1 MPIMKI
7 RKDDAP
13 LQRHRRPVKYNRKD
27 DYLMMKLSSQ
37 HPPKKQGRL
46 QAARRYIWRYKYLY
60 LLLIPAVL
68 YFFIFHYIPMYGV
81 IISFKDYSFKK
92 GILGSDWVGLENFI
106 YMFNL
111 NDFYR
116 VFWNSFCLSFLR
128 LIFEFPVPI
137 IIALLLNEIGSKRF
151 KKITQTAIYLPHFIS
166 WAVIGGILVNFLS
179 PTWGVVNDIIQR
191 LGFEPIFFLGDPK
204 YFRTTVVISSIWKE
218 AGWGT
223 IIYLAA
229 ITGIDMEQ
237 YEAATVDGANRWQ
250 RLIYITLPNIK
261 TTIILMLILR
271 MGSIMSNGFEQI
283 YTLQNTQNL
292 SVSEVFETYT
302 YRVGLLGGRFSFATT
317 VGLFASVISMIFL
330 LTTNFISKKMGE
342 ETIF

>member
-1 MPIMKI
+1 
-7 RKDDAP
+7 
-13 LQRHRRPVKYNRKD
+13 
-27 DYLMMKLSSQ
+27 MMKLSSQ
-37 HPPKKQGRL
+37 HPHKKQGRL
-46 QAARRYIWRYKYLY
+46 QAARRYIWRYKYQY
-60 LLLIPAVL
+60 LLLIPAIL
-68 YFFIFHYIPMYGV
+68 YFFIFHYVPMYGV

-229 ITGIDMEQ
+229 ITGIDVEQ

>member
-1 MPIMKI
+1 MK
-7 RKDDAP
+7 
-13 LQRHRRPVKYNRKD
+13 QNRLK
-27 DYLMMKLSSQ
+27 
-37 HPPKKQGRL
+37 PRTKQNRF
-46 QAARRYIWRYKYLY
+46 QAACRYIRRYKYLY
-60 LLLIPAVL
+60 LLLLPAVL
-68 YFFIFHYIPMYGV
+68 YFLIFHYIPMYGV

-92 GILGSDWVGLENFI
+92 GILGSDWVGFENFI
-106 YMFNL
+106 YMFKL

-116 VFWNSFCLSFLR
+116 VFRNSFFLSFLR
-128 LIFEFPVPI
+128 LVFEFPVPI
-137 IIALLLNEIGSKRF
+137 IIALLLNEVSSKRF
-151 KKITQTAIYLPHFIS
+151 KKLTQTAIYLPHFIS

-179 PTWGVVNDIIQR
+179 PTWGVVNNIIQS
-191 LGFEPIFFLGDPK
+191 LGFEPIFFLGNPK
-204 YFRTTVVISSIWKE
+204 YFRPTAVVSSIWKE

-283 YTLQNTQNL
+283 FTLQNTQNL

-330 LTTNFISKKMGE
+330 LTTNFISKRMGE

>member
-1 MPIMKI
+1 MK
-7 RKDDAP
+7 
-13 LQRHRRPVKYNRKD
+13 HT
-27 DYLMMKLSSQ
+27 SSK
-37 HPPKKQGRL
+37 PRTKQNCF
-46 QAARRYIWRYKYLY
+46 QAACRYIWRYKYLY
-60 LLLIPAVL
+60 LLLVPAVL
-68 YFFIFHYIPMYGV
+68 YFLIFHYIPMYGV

-92 GILGSDWVGLENFI
+92 GILGSDWVGFENFI
-106 YMFNL
+106 YMFKL

-116 VFWNSFCLSFLR
+116 VFRNSFFLSFLR
-128 LIFEFPVPI
+128 LVFEFPVPI
-137 IIALLLNEIGSKRF
+137 IIALLLNEISSKRF
-151 KKITQTAIYLPHFIS
+151 KKLTQTAIYLPHFIS

-179 PTWGVVNDIIQR
+179 PTWGVVNNIIQS
-191 LGFEPIFFLGDPK
+191 LGFEPIFFLGNPK
-204 YFRTTVVISSIWKE
+204 YFRPTAVVSSIWKE

-283 YTLQNTQNL
+283 FTLQNTQNL

>member
-1 MPIMKI
+1 
-7 RKDDAP
+7 
-13 LQRHRRPVKYNRKD
+13 
-27 DYLMMKLSSQ
+27 MMKLSSQ
-37 HPPKKQGRL
+37 HPHKKQGRL

-60 LLLIPAVL
+60 LLLIPAIL
-68 YFFIFHYIPMYGV
+68 YFFIFHYVPMYGV

-229 ITGIDMEQ
+229 ITGIDVEQ

>member
-1 MPIMKI
+1 M
-7 RKDDAP
+7 
-13 LQRHRRPVKYNRKD
+13 
-27 DYLMMKLSSQ
+27 
-37 HPPKKQGRL
+37 
-46 QAARRYIWRYKYLY
+46 
-60 LLLIPAVL
+60 
-68 YFFIFHYIPMYGV
+68 
-81 IISFKDYSFKK
+81 
-92 GILGSDWVGLENFI
+92 
-106 YMFNL
+106 
-111 NDFYR
+111 
-116 VFWNSFCLSFLR
+116 
-128 LIFEFPVPI
+128 
-137 IIALLLNEIGSKRF
+137 NEISGKRF
-151 KKITQTAIYLPHFIS
+151 KKITQTAIYLPHFLS

-179 PTWGVVNDIIQR
+179 PTWGVVNQIIQQ
-191 LGFEPIFFLGDPK
+191 LGFDPIFFLGDPK
-204 YFRTTVVISSIWKE
+204 YFRTTAVISSIWKE

-229 ITGIDMEQ
+229 ITGIDVEQ

-250 RLIYITLPNIK
+250 RLIHITLPNIK
-261 TTIILMLILR
+261 TTVILMLILR

-292 SVSEVFETYT
+292 AVSEVFETYT

>member
-1 MPIMKI
+1 MKYT
-7 RKDDAP
+7 RLKP
-13 LQRHRRPVKYNRKD
+13 LT
-27 DYLMMKLSSQ
+27 
-37 HPPKKQGRL
+37 KKGRL
-46 QAARRYIWRYKYLY
+46 KTAGRYIWKHKYLY
-60 LLLIPAVL
+60 LLLLPAVL
-68 YFFIFHYIPMYGV
+68 YFFIFHYIPMYGI

-92 GILGSDWVGLENFI
+92 GILGSDWIGFENFI
-106 YMFNL
+106 YMFKL

-116 VFWNSFCLSFLR
+116 VFRNSFVLSFLR
-128 LIFEFPVPI
+128 LIFEFPFPI
-137 IIALLLNEIGSKRF
+137 IIALLLNEIKSRRF
-151 KKITQTAIYLPHFIS
+151 KKLTQTAIYLPHFIS

-179 PTWGVVNDIIQR
+179 PTWGVVNNIIQS
-191 LGFEPIFFLGDPK
+191 LGFEPIFFLGNPK
-204 YFRTTVVISSIWKE
+204 YFRTTAVISSIWKE

-250 RLIYITLPNIK
+250 RLIYITLPNIR

>member
-1 MPIMKI
+1 
-7 RKDDAP
+7 
-13 LQRHRRPVKYNRKD
+13 
-27 DYLMMKLSSQ
+27 MMKLSSQ
-37 HPPKKQGRL
+37 HPHKKQGRL

-60 LLLIPAVL
+60 LLLIPAIL
-68 YFFIFHYIPMYGV
+68 YFFIFHYVPMYGV

-229 ITGIDMEQ
+229 ITGIDVEQ

-330 LTTNFISKKMGE
+330 LTTNYISKKMGE

>member
-1 MPIMKI
+1 MKI
-7 RKDDAP
+7 RKGDVP
-13 LQRHRRPVKYNRKD
+13 LQRQRKPIKYNRKD

-37 HPPKKQGRL
+37 HPHKKQGRL

-60 LLLIPAVL
+60 LLLIPAIL
-68 YFFIFHYIPMYGV
+68 YFFIFHYVPMYGV

-128 LIFEFPVPI
+128 LIFEFTVPI

-229 ITGIDMEQ
+229 ITGIDVEQ

>member
-1 MPIMKI
+1 MK
-7 RKDDAP
+7 
-13 LQRHRRPVKYNRKD
+13 HT
-27 DYLMMKLSSQ
+27 SSK
-37 HPPKKQGRL
+37 PRTKQNCF
-46 QAARRYIWRYKYLY
+46 QAACRYIWRYKYLY
-60 LLLIPAVL
+60 LLLVPAVL
-68 YFFIFHYIPMYGV
+68 YFLIFHYIPMYGV

-92 GILGSDWVGLENFI
+92 GILGSDWVGFENFI
-106 YMFNL
+106 YMFKL

-116 VFWNSFCLSFLR
+116 VFRNSFFLSFLR
-128 LIFEFPVPI
+128 LVFEFPVPI
-137 IIALLLNEIGSKRF
+137 IIALLLNEISSKRF
-151 KKITQTAIYLPHFIS
+151 KKLTQTAIYLPHFIS

-179 PTWGVVNDIIQR
+179 PTWGVVNNIIQS
-191 LGFEPIFFLGDPK
+191 LGFEPIFFLGNPK
-204 YFRTTVVISSIWKE
+204 YFRPTAVVSSIWKE

-229 ITGIDMEQ
+229 ITGIYMEQ

-283 YTLQNTQNL
+283 FTLQNTQNL

>member
-1 MPIMKI
+1 
-7 RKDDAP
+7 
-13 LQRHRRPVKYNRKD
+13 
-27 DYLMMKLSSQ
+27 MMKLSSQ
-37 HPPKKQGRL
+37 HPHKKQGRL

-60 LLLIPAVL
+60 LLLIPAIL
-68 YFFIFHYIPMYGV
+68 YFFIFHYVPMYGV

-111 NDFYR
+111 SDFYR

-229 ITGIDMEQ
+229 ITGIDVEQ

-330 LTTNFISKKMGE
+330 LTTNYISKKMGE

>member
-1 MPIMKI
+1 
-7 RKDDAP
+7 
-13 LQRHRRPVKYNRKD
+13 
-27 DYLMMKLSSQ
+27 MMKLSSQ
-37 HPPKKQGRL
+37 HPHKKQGRL

-60 LLLIPAVL
+60 LLLIPAIL
-68 YFFIFHYIPMYGV
+68 YFFIFHYVPMYGV

-229 ITGIDMEQ
+229 ITGIDVEQ

-261 TTIILMLILR
+261 TTIILKLILR

>member
-1 MPIMKI
+1 M
-7 RKDDAP
+7 
-13 LQRHRRPVKYNRKD
+13 RH
-27 DYLMMKLSSQ
+27 S
-37 HPPKKQGRL
+37 RL
-46 QAARRYIWRYKYLY
+46 QPQTMHSRFQAAMRYIWRYKYLY
-60 LLLIPAVL
+60 LLLLPAVL
-68 YFFIFHYIPMYGV
+68 YFLIFHYLPMYGV
-81 IISFKDYSFKK
+81 IISFKDFNFKK
-92 GILGSDWVGLENFI
+92 GILGSEWIGLENFE
-106 YMFNL
+106 YMFGL

-128 LIFEFPVPI
+128 LVFEFPIPI
-137 IIALLLNEIGSKRF
+137 ILALLLNEIGGKRF
-151 KKITQTAIYLPHFIS
+151 KKITQTAIYLPHFLS

-179 PTWGVVNDIIQR
+179 PTWGVVNQIIQQ
-191 LGFEPIFFLGDPK
+191 LGFDPIFFLGDPK
-204 YFRTTVVISSIWKE
+204 YFRTTAVISSIWKE

-229 ITGIDMEQ
+229 ITGIDVEQ

-250 RLIYITLPNIK
+250 RLIHITLPNIK
-261 TTIILMLILR
+261 TTVILMLILR

-292 SVSEVFETYT
+292 AVSEVFETYT

>member
-1 MPIMKI
+1 
-7 RKDDAP
+7 
-13 LQRHRRPVKYNRKD
+13 
-27 DYLMMKLSSQ
+27 MMKLSSQ
-37 HPPKKQGRL
+37 HPHKKQGRL

-60 LLLIPAVL
+60 LLLIPAIL
-68 YFFIFHYIPMYGV
+68 YFFIFHYVPMYGV

-111 NDFYR
+111 SDFYR

>member
-1 MPIMKI
+1 
-7 RKDDAP
+7 
-13 LQRHRRPVKYNRKD
+13 
-27 DYLMMKLSSQ
+27 MMKLSSQ
-37 HPPKKQGRL
+37 HPHKKQGRL

-60 LLLIPAVL
+60 LLLIPAIL
-68 YFFIFHYIPMYGV
+68 YFFIFHYVPMYGV

-111 NDFYR
+111 SDFYR

-330 LTTNFISKKMGE
+330 LTTNYISKKMGE

>member
-1 MPIMKI
+1 MKYT
-7 RKDDAP
+7 RLKP
-13 LQRHRRPVKYNRKD
+13 LT
-27 DYLMMKLSSQ
+27 
-37 HPPKKQGRL
+37 KKGRL
-46 QAARRYIWRYKYLY
+46 KTAGRYIWKHKYLY
-60 LLLIPAVL
+60 LLLLPAVL
-68 YFFIFHYIPMYGV
+68 YFFIFHYIPMYGI

-92 GILGSDWVGLENFI
+92 GILGSDWIGFENFI
-106 YMFNL
+106 YMFKL

-116 VFWNSFCLSFLR
+116 MFRNSFVLSFLR
-128 LIFEFPVPI
+128 LIFEFPFPI
-137 IIALLLNEIGSKRF
+137 IIALLLNEIKSRRF
-151 KKITQTAIYLPHFIS
+151 KKLTQTAIYLPHFIS

-179 PTWGVVNDIIQR
+179 PTWGVVNNIIQS
-191 LGFEPIFFLGDPK
+191 LGFEPIFFLGNPK
-204 YFRTTVVISSIWKE
+204 YFRTTAVISSIWKE

-250 RLIYITLPNIK
+250 RLIYITLPNIR